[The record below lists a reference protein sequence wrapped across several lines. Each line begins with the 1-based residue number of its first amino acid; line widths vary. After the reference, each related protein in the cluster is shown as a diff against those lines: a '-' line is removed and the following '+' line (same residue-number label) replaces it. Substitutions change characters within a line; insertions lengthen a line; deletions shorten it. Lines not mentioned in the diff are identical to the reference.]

1 MAEDPKKKTDEP
13 APPPA
18 EATPPPPAAVN
29 GQVVP
34 VEPQRDGNGI
44 KKFIDRHRRT
54 LDGLS
59 KK

>member
-1 MAEDPKKKTDEP
+1 MAEDSKKKTEEP
-13 APPPA
+13 APPPSG
-18 EATPPPPAAVN
+18 TTTQPPVPAN

-34 VEPQRDGNGI
+34 PAPQRDGNGI